1 MDVRAVRQ
9 ELLEVT
15 ERLVR
20 EHDEVPA
27 GSVIRCV
34 ARCRDEL
41 LALGLRAGLVEAVE
55 AMARRRLRDRTGGAG
70 LVPAQRAD
78 AARDD
83 AARTDAARADA
94 ARADAARTDAARTA
108 VAGCRS

>member
-1 MDVRAVRQ
+1 MDVLAVRQ
-9 ELLEVT
+9 ELLEAT

-20 EHDEVPA
+20 EHDDVPA

-41 LALGLRAGLVEAVE
+41 LALGLRAGLVDAVE
-55 AMARRRLRDRTGGAG
+55 AMARRRLRDRTGGLR
-70 LVPAQRAD
+70 LVPGQRTDLPRAD
-78 AARDD
+78 AP
-83 AARTDAARADA
+83 RTDTGRAP
-94 ARADAARTDAARTA
+94 